1 LGEPLVEA
9 YQSVQSVAF
18 ARRIGQTVREHYAER
33 LAWLRLRRAVEGHIE
48 WGVHVAV
55 HADSRVTLGAESTI
69 KHGTVVAVKP
79 GPRGTGAL
87 RIGRSTQIGE
97 YNNLRSEGAELR
109 IGDYCL
115 FAQFVSLIA
124 SGHGYARRDQL
135 IADQPLPDKDGLTI
149 GDDVWIGANVVV
161 LPGVVVGS
169 GAVIAAGSVVTRDV
183 APYAIVAGAPARSIG
198 ERS

>member
-1 LGEPLVEA
+1 M
-9 YQSVQSVAF
+9 QSLRS
-18 ARRIGQTVREHYAER
+18 ARRIAYLVREHCSER
-33 LAWLRLRRAVEGHIE
+33 RDWLRLASAVEGHIA
-48 WGVHVAV
+48 WGARVSV
-55 HADSRVTLGAESTI
+55 HADSRVAIGAQSAVEDGTLIAI
-69 KHGTVVAVKP
+69 KP
-79 GPRGTGAL
+79 GPRGAGAL
-87 RIGRSTQIGE
+87 LIGRSTQIGE

-149 GDDVWIGANVVV
+149 GDDVWIGANAVV
-161 LPGVVVGS
+161 LPGIVIGS

>member
-1 LGEPLVEA
+1 VEA
-9 YQSVQSVAF
+9 YQPVLSLRS
-18 ARRIGQTVREHYAER
+18 ARRIAYLVRQHCSER
-33 LAWLRLRRAVEGHIE
+33 RDWLRVATAVEGHVA
-48 WGVHVAV
+48 WGARISV
-55 HADSRVTLGAESTI
+55 HAESRIAIGAASAVNYGTLI
-69 KHGTVVAVKP
+69 AVKP
-79 GPRGTGAL
+79 GPRGAGSL
-87 RIGRSTQIGE
+87 QIGRATQIGE

-109 IGDYCL
+109 IGDHCL

-135 IADQPLPDKDGLTI
+135 IAEQPLPDKDGLTI

-183 APYAIVAGAPARSIG
+183 APYAIVAGVPARPVG